1 MKFRKNI
8 CKTSMKN
15 AVSLNTSCLFDAIA
29 SNFLLV
35 YTRDAHV
42 DRPLSVGLLNSMITL
57 TDGAIMQVRKLE
69 ADKAKVG
76 QLLRIFVEAGG
87 CSGFEYG
94 MSFDNKKVGDRL
106 LESNG
111 VSFLMDATSLE
122 YLDGSVIHF
131 DDGLNG
137 KGFDIQNPNASSTC
151 GCGRSF
157 N

>member
-1 MKFRKNI
+1 
-8 CKTSMKN
+8 
-15 AVSLNTSCLFDAIA
+15 
-29 SNFLLV
+29 
-35 YTRDAHV
+35 
-42 DRPLSVGLLNSMITL
+42 MITL
-57 TDGAIMQVRKLE
+57 SDSAVAQIRKLE
-69 ADKAKVG
+69 SEEAEAG
-76 QLLRIFVEAGG
+76 QSLRIFVEAGG

-94 MSFDNKKVGDRL
+94 MSFDYKKEDDLL

-122 YLDGSVIHF
+122 YLKDSEGHF

-137 KGFDIQNPNASSTC
+137 KGFDIRNPNANSTC

>member
-1 MKFRKNI
+1 MPIEKEL
-8 CKTSMKN
+8 CCS
-15 AVSLNTSCLFDAIA
+15 S
-29 SNFLLV
+29 SNPFGV
-35 YTRDAHV
+35 NCVACV
-42 DRPLSVGLLNSMITL
+42 DRLGFAGFRYGMITL
-57 TDGAIMQVRKLE
+57 TDSAVSQIRQLE
-69 ADKAKVG
+69 QEKATEG

-94 MSFDNKKVGDRL
+94 MSFDDQKEGDQV

-111 VSFLMDATSLE
+111 VRFLMDETSLE
-122 YLDGSVIHF
+122 YLDGSEVHF

-137 KGFDIQNPNASSTC
+137 KGFDIRNPNASSTC

>member
-1 MKFRKNI
+1 MGFI
-8 CKTSMKN
+8 
-15 AVSLNTSCLFDAIA
+15 
-29 SNFLLV
+29 
-35 YTRDAHV
+35 Y
-42 DRPLSVGLLNSMITL
+42 SMITL
-57 TDGAIMQVRKLE
+57 TDGAVVQVRKLE
-69 ADKAKVG
+69 ADKAKKG

-94 MSFDNKKVGDRL
+94 MSFDYKKESDSL

-111 VSFLMDATSLE
+111 VSFLIDASSLE
-122 YLDGSVIHF
+122 YLEGSVIHF

-137 KGFDIQNPNASSTC
+137 KGFDIHNPNASSTC

>member
-1 MKFRKNI
+1 
-8 CKTSMKN
+8 
-15 AVSLNTSCLFDAIA
+15 
-29 SNFLLV
+29 
-35 YTRDAHV
+35 
-42 DRPLSVGLLNSMITL
+42 MITL
-57 TDGAIMQVRKLE
+57 TDSAVSQIRQLE
-69 ADKAKVG
+69 QEKASEG

-94 MSFDNKKVGDRL
+94 MSFDDQKEGDKV

-111 VSFLMDATSLE
+111 VSFLIDETSLE
-122 YLDGSVIHF
+122 YLDGSEVHF

-137 KGFDIQNPNASSTC
+137 KGFDIRNPNASSTC

>member
-1 MKFRKNI
+1 
-8 CKTSMKN
+8 
-15 AVSLNTSCLFDAIA
+15 
-29 SNFLLV
+29 
-35 YTRDAHV
+35 
-42 DRPLSVGLLNSMITL
+42 MITL

-137 KGFDIQNPNASSTC
+137 KGFDIQNPNASTTC